1 MYAKI
6 PKKSITRM
14 EIIKT
19 DCSMTLQEVVRQYGC
34 KYAINGGL
42 YNMKTGE
49 VNAIPLRIKGKTV
62 ATSKD
67 GYWMMAWNT
76 GPDLCMI
83 HSNDMKKWKNAVA
96 CSAFLK
102 DGSNTIFNYTSAQGG
117 IRGRTAFGDDDDNAY
132 LFVTTDS
139 KQPLS
144 PLALRSNM
152 KSIGAKNAI
161 MLDCGGSSQGYFNG
175 TYVQGERRKVS
186 YWICIWTADVAR
198 PPLSSKKCPYKE
210 PTTLIRM
217 NDNGEGVKWVQ
228 WYLRATV
235 APSLPI
241 TGNFYTLTKKAV
253 IDFQKKNKLSAD
265 GIVGPATRAALKKA
279 VL

>member
-6 PKKSITRM
+6 PKNSITRI

-19 DCSMTLQEVVRQYGC
+19 DCSMTLQEVVRTYGC

-42 YNMKTGE
+42 YDMKTGK
-49 VNAIPLRIKGKTV
+49 VNPIPLRIKGKTI

-67 GYWMMAWNT
+67 GYWMMAWNH

-83 HSNDMKKWKNAVA
+83 HSKDMAKWKNAVA

-117 IRGRTAFGDDDDNAY
+117 IRGRTAFGDDDHHAY

-144 PLALRSNM
+144 PLALRSNV
-152 KSIGAKNAI
+152 KSLGAKNAI

-175 TYVQGERRKVS
+175 TYVQGERRMVS
-186 YWICIWTADVAR
+186 YWICIWTADTAR
-198 PPLSSKKCPYKE
+198 PPVTIKSCPYRE
-210 PTTLIRM
+210 PAELIKM
-217 NDNGEGVKWVQ
+217 DSNGEGVRWVQ
-228 WYLRATV
+228 WHLRATV
-235 APSLPI
+235 ASSLPI
-241 TGNFYTLTKKAV
+241 TGNFYTQTKKAV
-253 IDFQKKNKLSAD
+253 IKFQKANNLSAD
-265 GIVGPATRAALKKA
+265 GMVGPATRAAMKKA
-279 VL
+279 VT